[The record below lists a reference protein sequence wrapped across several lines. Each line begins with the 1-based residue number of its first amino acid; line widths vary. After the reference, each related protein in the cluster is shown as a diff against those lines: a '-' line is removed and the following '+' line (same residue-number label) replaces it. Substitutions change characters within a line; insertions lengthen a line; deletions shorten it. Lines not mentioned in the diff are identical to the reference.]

1 MRSPTVRLIHL
12 FVLLVLSNA
21 ASAQTI
27 EGCAPATG
35 PNDTRAVQVAR
46 INAVSAHIRAN
57 NAPTVSGDESVRAGQ
72 YAVRVS
78 SATTGRIDRARVVRT
93 EFVPSEGGPGKI
105 CVAVSL
111 G

>member
-1 MRSPTVRLIHL
+1 LIHL
-12 FVLLVLSNA
+12 FVFLVLSNA

-35 PNDTRAVQVAR
+35 PNDARAVQVAR
-46 INAVSAHIRAN
+46 LNAVAAHIRAIT
-57 NAPTVSGDESVRAGQ
+57 APTVSGDESVRDGL
-72 YAVRVS
+72 YALRVS
-78 SATTGRIDRARVVRT
+78 SATTGRIDRARVLRS
-93 EFVPSEGGPGKI
+93 EFVPADGGPAKI

>member
-1 MRSPTVRLIHL
+1 VRFIHL

-35 PNDTRAVQVAR
+35 PNDARAVQIAR
-46 INAVSAHIRAN
+46 INAISAHVRAN
-57 NAPTVSGDESVRAGQ
+57 NAPIVSGDESVRDGQ
-72 YAVRVS
+72 HSVRVS
-78 SATTGRIDRARVVRT
+78 SATTGRIDRARVLRS
-93 EFVPSEGGPGKI
+93 EFVPGEGGPGKI